1 MPHDRCARTGL
12 AHCATS
18 ARPLACRSC
27 LNSGANGARTT
38 LRTPTTRSSPTRSI
52 ANTSQRRTTARDQLT
67 CMASNVRQAAHAN
80 SGCNALA
87 SAPAADLQIVAPIT
101 STISA
106 VSFQGLSITT
116 PDGEPATLAVI
127 DMQGHIIESGPNV
140 MRAVWE
146 VAIRSYRNFL
156 IGSGHLRVLSK
167 PVSA

>member
-1 MPHDRCARTGL
+1 MTKKNQPRAG
-12 AHCATS
+12 
-18 ARPLACRSC
+18 
-27 LNSGANGARTT
+27 
-38 LRTPTTRSSPTRSI
+38 SPE
-52 ANTSQRRTTARDQLT
+52 
-67 CMASNVRQAAHAN
+67 
-80 SGCNALA
+80 
-87 SAPAADLQIVAPIT
+87 ADAQVVAPIS

-127 DMQGHIIESGPNV
+127 DMHGRIIDSGPSV

-167 PVSA
+167 PANL

>member
-1 MPHDRCARTGL
+1 MTKKK
-12 AHCATS
+12 
-18 ARPLACRSC
+18 
-27 LNSGANGARTT
+27 
-38 LRTPTTRSSPTRSI
+38 PTTDV
-52 ANTSQRRTTARDQLT
+52 ARVDDVRVF
-67 CMASNVRQAAHAN
+67 AS
-80 SGCNALA
+80 
-87 SAPAADLQIVAPIT
+87 IT

-127 DMQGHIIESGPNV
+127 DMQGRIIDSGPSV

-167 PVSA
+167 PASA

>member
-1 MPHDRCARTGL
+1 MTKKKQPTGV
-12 AHCATS
+12 AWVDDVKVV
-18 ARPLACRSC
+18 
-27 LNSGANGARTT
+27 
-38 LRTPTTRSSPTRSI
+38 TPIS
-52 ANTSQRRTTARDQLT
+52 
-67 CMASNVRQAAHAN
+67 
-80 SGCNALA
+80 
-87 SAPAADLQIVAPIT
+87 

-127 DMQGHIIESGPNV
+127 DMQGRIIDSGPNV

-167 PVSA
+167 PASA